1 MKIDILSETTIKLTL
16 TEADMKESRI
26 CYEELSKQN
35 TDCRRVL
42 ERLIEKGA
50 SPETAAMAAKLLE
63 EESRLLVEAFPSANG
78 GCMVYLSALDRR
90 YSGRSKGK
98 GPAEDPSA
106 SRSAAEE
113 KKRSQKYPQLLDRQ
127 TQASP
132 LIFETSSGEAL
143 GSLCRRLETERRSGM
158 RFSSK
163 LFSDHHCYRL
173 AFIPLNTCAGRLT
186 RILGEYG
193 DVTGN
198 ELIAAYTQEHFRE
211 LIGENAAELCQ
222 RFF

>member
-1 MKIDILSETTIKLTL
+1 
-16 TEADMKESRI
+16 
-26 CYEELSKQN
+26 
-35 TDCRRVL
+35 
-42 ERLIEKGA
+42 
-50 SPETAAMAAKLLE
+50 
-63 EESRLLVEAFPSANG
+63 
-78 GCMVYLSALDRR
+78 MVYLSALDRR
-90 YSGRSKGK
+90 SSGRSKRKASG
-98 GPAEDPSA
+98 EDPRA
-106 SRSAAEE
+106 SKASGSGADENPCPH
-113 KKRSQKYPQLLDRQ
+113 KNPQLLDRKLR
-127 TQASP
+127 ASP
-132 LIFETSSGEAL
+132 IIFETDSGEAL

-173 AFIPLNTCAGRLT
+173 AFIPQNTCAGRLT

-193 DVTGN
+193 DVTGS